1 MPRPDS
7 PKAGDVVTYM
17 LAVALAA
24 GSIGFAGYK
33 VIKLRGMEDPPADLG
48 LNFPPPKRK
57 IIIDPGVDIDNLA
70 TNSISPA
77 PADGRPAAAGQVRQ
91 PYSSE
96 FTPVE
101 GYKLLTV
108 IDGVAFVELKTFR
121 GKEIVPVTMGAKL
134 RGAGKVDVLAKEGG
148 RWTLVAGDLRL
159 VAEIKPR

>member
-7 PKAGDVVTYM
+7 SSAGDVVTYM

-57 IIIDPGVDIDNLA
+57 MIIDPGVDIDNLK
-70 TNSISPA
+70 TNAITS
-77 PADGRPAAAGQVRQ
+77 ADDNQPAAASPPRQ

-96 FTPVE
+96 FIPVE
-101 GYKLLTV
+101 SYKLLTV

-121 GKEIVPVTMGAKL
+121 GKEVVPVTQGATL
-134 RGAGKVDVLAKEGG
+134 RGAGKVDVIAKEGG
-148 RWTLVAGDLRL
+148 RWTLVAADMRL
-159 VAEIKPR
+159 VADKTPQ

>member
-1 MPRPDS
+1 MPRLDS
-7 PKAGDVVTYM
+7 PKAGDIVTYS

-33 VIKLRGMEDPPADLG
+33 VILLRSMENPPADLG

-57 IIIDPGVDIDNLA
+57 IIIDPGIDIDQLT
-70 TNSISPA
+70 TNSITPA
-77 PADGRPAAAGQVRQ
+77 PDSGPVRPAPVRQ

-121 GKEIVPVTMGAKL
+121 GKEIVPVTQGARL
-134 RGAGKVDVLAKEGG
+134 RGAGTVDLVAKEGG